1 MTTATQ
7 YGAARRLLP
16 SPITPTPVPSPF
28 GAGQLTACEGADS
41 EIFFDEERFG
51 EAKAICATCPVQAR
65 CLVYAVD
72 CEQFGVWGGAT
83 PEERSAMRGSRP
95 VWTPEERLLAQELRD
110 RIASGQPMRS
120 VAEWS
125 GVTERTLYRWI
136 AEAGRSAA

>member
-1 MTTATQ
+1 MTKATR
-7 YGAARRLLP
+7 GRASRRLLP
-16 SPITPTPVPSPF
+16 SPTTPAPIFYPF
-28 GAGQLTACEGADS
+28 GAGQAAACDSADA
-41 EIFFDEERFG
+41 EIFFDAECVD
-51 EAKAICATCPVQAR
+51 EAKAICTTCPLQSK
-65 CLVYAVD
+65 CLSYAVE
-72 CEQFGVWGGAT
+72 CEEFGVWGGAT

-95 VWTPEERLLAQELRD
+95 VWTPEERLVAQELRD